1 MGFKGWLT
9 VGAGL
14 VACVVL
20 AIRRLQEESRSEAK
34 VNRIIRE
41 VDCGETEEE
50 PKAVD
55 QMSDEIEKAFR
66 EMGLDEEAEA
76 YIGAAEALNGAVRK
90 DIEETEE
97 ELPKFSEEAVKKIEE
112 RYEEL
117 CKEKPYLKRLDSNF
131 EKIREERELEN
142 IRKAIESQNF
152 SRMYE
157 LFEQRY
163 NKYPVEMSRA
173 EAFGKAA
180 DEGLISKDILRE
192 AQERY
197 GKLWCYVG
205 D

>member
-1 MGFKGWLT
+1 MGIKGWLT
-9 VGAGL
+9 IGAGL

-20 AIRRLQEESRSEAK
+20 TIRRLQEESRSEAK

-55 QMSDEIEKAFR
+55 QMADEIEKAFR

-90 DIEETEE
+90 DIEETTGKTVMDNGET
-97 ELPKFSEEAVKKIEE
+97 AGAWID
-112 RYEEL
+112 R
-117 CKEKPYLKRLDSNF
+117 NF
-131 EKIREERELEN
+131 EKVQVDFEKAREERELEK
-142 IRKAIESQNF
+142 IRKAIESQDF

-180 DEGLISKDILRE
+180 DEGLISKDILKE
-192 AQERY
+192 ASERY

>member
-90 DIEETEE
+90 DIEETTGKTVEQ
-97 ELPKFSEEAVKKIEE
+97 I
-112 RYEEL
+112 
-117 CKEKPYLKRLDSNF
+117 LDETVMDNGETAGAWIDRNF
-131 EKIREERELEN
+131 EKVQVDFEKAREERELEN

>member
-90 DIEETEE
+90 DIEETTGKTVEQILGE
-97 ELPKFSEEAVKKIEE
+97 TVMDNGETAGAWIDRNFDKVQV
-112 RYEEL
+112 
-117 CKEKPYLKRLDSNF
+117 DF
-131 EKIREERELEN
+131 EKVREERELEN